1 MAAVAAPQQDDRGE
15 AMEYL
20 ALGRSGVIVSRLCL
34 GGMMF
39 GSWGNP
45 DQDDC
50 VRIVQAAL
58 DAGIN
63 FIDTADVYSYGES
76 EEIVG
81 RAVKGR
87 REDVVLATKMSHP
100 MSDDVLNRRGS
111 TRSWIPRACEASL
124 RRLGTDYID
133 LYQVHRPD
141 PLTDIDET
149 LGALSDLV
157 HQGKVRMIGCCTFP
171 PSEISDAYWIA
182 ERRGHVP
189 FRCNQPPYSIFV
201 RGIEREVL
209 GLCRRRG
216 MGVICWSPLNS
227 GWLTGRYRRGV
238 AAGFST
244 RSLIPVNR
252 VRDETESGFGKP
264 RPSYGALDVSLPQY
278 QRKLDL
284 VEKLVQLA
292 SDAGL
297 SMVHM
302 AVAFTLAHPAVT
314 SAIIGPRTM
323 DQLLDQIP
331 AVSIR
336 LGDDV
341 LDRIDAL
348 VPPGTDVSIGDAG
361 YMPPEITDPTR
372 RRR

>member
-1 MAAVAAPQQDDRGE
+1 
-15 AMEYL
+15 MEYL

-34 GGMMF
+34 GAMMF
-39 GSWGNP
+39 GNQGNA
-45 DQDDC
+45 DRDDS
-50 VRIVQAAL
+50 VRIIRAAL

-63 FIDTADVYSYGES
+63 FVDTADVYSYGES

-81 RAVKGR
+81 QAVKGR
-87 REDVVLATKMSHP
+87 RDDVVLATKMHHP
-100 MSDDVLNRRGS
+100 MSDEVLNRRGS
-111 TRSWIPRACEASL
+111 TGSWIARACEDSM
-124 RRLGTDYID
+124 RRLDTDYID

-141 PLTDIDET
+141 PLTDIDDT

-171 PSEISDAYWIA
+171 ASEIADAYWVA
-182 ERRGHVP
+182 ERRGHVH

-201 RGIEREVL
+201 RGVERDVL
-209 GLCRRRG
+209 GTCQRRG

-238 AAGFST
+238 EPGVSPRT
-244 RSLIPVNR
+244 LIPINR

-264 RPSYGALDVSLPQY
+264 RPSYGVLDYSLPPN

-284 VEKLVQLA
+284 VEDLLKLA
-292 SDAGL
+292 SDAGV

-302 AVAFTLAHPAVT
+302 AIAFVLAHPALT

-323 DQLLDQIP
+323 EQLVDQLP
-331 AVSIR
+331 AVDVR

-348 VPPGTDVSIGDAG
+348 VPPGTDVALSDAG
-361 YMPPEITDPTR
+361 YMPPEIIDAR
-372 RRR
+372 RRRR